1 MIYSIIRSK
10 GVFYQLANLPEDS
23 YQLARPRVQPKQL
36 SQQRKEEGGV
46 SSESGTTAKEEHTP
60 QEGTGISGCKAERR
74 RGREREREGER
85 EGGKEEERKRER
97 EKKRRRER
105 SLFFSH

>member
-46 SSESGTTAKEEHTP
+46 SSESSTTAKEEHTP
-60 QEGTGISGCKAERR
+60 QEGTGISECKA
-74 RGREREREGER
+74 EREREGEVY
-85 EGGKEEERKRER
+85 
-97 EKKRRRER
+97 
-105 SLFFSH
+105 SFLISHT